1 MTVLD
6 EFLESYLHYSVSQRL
21 FEDRCRQLTECRG
34 TAEERQALV
43 DETLRLATCVSSNV
57 NDTESLIAD
66 TVEYIQSEGG
76 DPDLLE
82 AISLITNNLREDRTR
97 ADDYNI
103 SVSGMRIGNVSR
115 RPRRPQV
122 ANPFV
127 YVPDEEPIEEPVE
140 EEEPEAEES
149 VIEEPVPEEEIPAE
163 EEENGEEP
171 DSEEQGSGDP
181 GEIPEE
187 SVETEETGST
197 DTEEEP
203 PAEVPE
209 PEPEPKKK
217 RKGFFGR

>member
-66 TVEYIQSEGG
+66 TVEFIQSEGG

-115 RPRRPQV
+115 RPRKPQV

-149 VIEEPVPEEEIPAE
+149 VIEEPVPEGEKPAE

-181 GEIPEE
+181 GEVPEE